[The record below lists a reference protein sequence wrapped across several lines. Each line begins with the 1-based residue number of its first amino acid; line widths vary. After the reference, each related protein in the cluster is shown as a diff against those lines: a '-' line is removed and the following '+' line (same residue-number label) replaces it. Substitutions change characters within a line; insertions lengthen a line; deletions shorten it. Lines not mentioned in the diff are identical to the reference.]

1 MFGLWFE
8 RRPDVFVLVRGGAL
22 DSPVSLTESHPKV
35 HLDGFRRLEG
45 LVATGSFKG
54 ESIMACLKRDGRSV
68 VWDNQLR
75 SVHSLEIYHLLLCV
89 WTLKSPEKD
98 VVDMFKLCS
107 KIWQPLR
114 QIC

>member
-54 ESIMACLKRDGRSV
+54 ESIMACLKRDGEEC
-68 VWDNQLR
+68 
-75 SVHSLEIYHLLLCV
+75 SLG
-89 WTLKSPEKD
+89 
-98 VVDMFKLCS
+98 
-107 KIWQPLR
+107 
-114 QIC
+114 